1 MGVIYQI
8 VIAGGNRTYVGS
20 ARRFAY
26 RKACHLWMLR
36 DNKHHCIGLARAVK
50 KYGMEAISWL
60 ILETVEDDTK
70 LLICEQVWLD
80 RFAGRLYNASPQ
92 ASSVL
97 GLKKS
102 AEQKERS
109 AKFHRGRKRSDETRA
124 RMSHSMKG
132 NTNGRHTRQDLCKRG
147 HLLADDNLYTRSRK
161 GRTERSCKT
170 CALTRAKKWNLKCR
184 TS

>member
-8 VIAGGNRTYVGS
+8 AIAGGSRTYVGS

-36 DNKHHCIGLARAVK
+36 ESKHHCIGLTRAIA
-50 KYGMEAISWL
+50 KYGTEAISWN

-70 LLICEQVWLD
+70 LLEREQAWLD
-80 RFAGRLYNASPQ
+80 RFDGRLYNASSQ

-97 GLKKS
+97 GLKKT

-124 RMSHSMKG
+124 RMSASMKG

-147 HLLADDNLYTRSRK
+147 HLLADDNLYTRSRN
-161 GRTERSCKT
+161 GRTDRSCRT
-170 CALTRAKKWNLKCR
+170 CALERSKGR
-184 TS
+184 